1 MKGDDIKMEDEK
13 KPLYKCIFMHRGM
26 FRNVIDAESIK
37 DLYMRLS
44 GTSVVEEMEMEALEA
59 LEDLAILDSIY
70 EQSVKTTGHLTVYKL
85 NPDFDPEAEED
96 FDDNEYII
104 FKNGIV

>member
-1 MKGDDIKMEDEK
+1 MEDER

-26 FRNVIDAESIK
+26 YRNVIGADSIK
-37 DLYMRLS
+37 DLYTRLS
-44 GTSVVEEMEMEALEA
+44 GTSVVEEMEAAALEA
-59 LEDLAILDSIY
+59 LEDLAVLDSIY

-85 NPDFDPEAEED
+85 NPDFEPDDEED

-104 FKNGIV
+104 CKNGIV

>member
-1 MKGDDIKMEDEK
+1 MEDER

-26 FRNVIDAESIK
+26 YRNVIDADSIK
-37 DLYMRLS
+37 DLYTRLS
-44 GTSVVEEMEMEALEA
+44 GTSVVEEMEAAALEA
-59 LEDLAILDSIY
+59 LEDLAVLDSIY

-85 NPDFDPEAEED
+85 NPDFEPDDEED

-104 FKNGIV
+104 CKNGIV